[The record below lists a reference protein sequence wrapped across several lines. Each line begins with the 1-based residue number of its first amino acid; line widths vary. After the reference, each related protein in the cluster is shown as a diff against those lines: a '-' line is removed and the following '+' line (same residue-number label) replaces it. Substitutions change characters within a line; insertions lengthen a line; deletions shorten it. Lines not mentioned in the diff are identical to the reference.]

1 MLYAKCIQLWV
12 SVVIKLVSLKMQC
25 NKKECW
31 LLGCLLLWKWLCQHA
46 RNTLSMSTRMLM
58 WINNFWDWTA
68 WLGAWCQSSISP
80 WKLSSSRH
88 PNTIY
93 SHLTSVSISKLAPA
107 CKSNS
112 ATWTWPSWQAA
123 WNGVHPSLGK
133 GMTNMQVSNDTY
145 VRSSRQGFTRLYRK
159 YD

>member
-1 MLYAKCIQLWV
+1 MYTVVGFYRHETGFFKDAMQQKGVLVTWLFVVMKMAV
-12 SVVIKLVSLKMQC
+12 SAC
-25 NKKECW
+25 KKHIVHEH
-31 LLGCLLLWKWLCQHA
+31 Q
-46 RNTLSMSTRMLM
+46 NMLM
-58 WINNFWDWTA
+58 WSNNFWKWTA
-68 WLGAWCQSSISP
+68 WLGAWCQSSILP
-80 WKLSSSRH
+80 WKLPSNRH

-107 CKSNS
+107 CSSNS

>member
-1 MLYAKCIQLWV
+1 MYTVAGFYHHKTGKCNV
-12 SVVIKLVSLKMQC
+12 TKRSVGYLV
-25 NKKECW
+25 
-31 LLGCLLLWKWLCQHA
+31 GCCYEKRLCQHA
-46 RNTLSMSTRMLM
+46 RNTLLMSTRMLM
-58 WINNFWDWTA
+58 WSNNFWKWTEL
-68 WLGAWCQSSISP
+68 LGAQCQSSIWP
-80 WKLSSSRH
+80 WKLSTSRH
-88 PNTIY
+88 PNTIW

-107 CKSNS
+107 CSSNS
-112 ATWTWPSWQAA
+112 VIWTWPSWQAA